1 MQHEIINGDARNLK
15 YIADGSVQLVLTSPP
30 YWNLKSYKEGKGQLG
45 IIEDYDVYLKELNK
59 VLKECY
65 RILEPGGRMVCVA
78 GDVCLSR
85 RKYGRHM
92 VMPLHSD
99 IQIMG
104 RRAGFDNLNP
114 ILWYKITNA
123 KYEANTRSSVLGKP
137 YEPNGII
144 KNDMEYIL
152 MLRKP
157 GAYRSPSEEQRER
170 SRIPAEEYNKW
181 FTQLWTLPG
190 ASTKHHPAPY
200 PYELAQRLIRMFSFY
215 GDVVV
220 DPFCGSGTTMIAAAD
235 FGRSS
240 IGIEIE
246 KEYCDFVSRRF
257 QKECKGQ
264 ALTIT
269 TIKHGKKVIESR
281 IERKDSHDNF

>member
-1 MQHEIINGDARNLK
+1 MQHEIINGDARNLN
-15 YIADGSVQLVLTSPP
+15 YIKDESVQLVLTSPP
-30 YWNLKSYKEGKGQLG
+30 YWNLKSYKGGKGQLG
-45 IIEDYDVYLKELNK
+45 MIEDYDRYLKELNK

-123 KYEANTRSSVLGKP
+123 NYEANTRSGVLGKP

-157 GAYRSPSEEQRER
+157 GAYRSPSCEQRKQ
-170 SRIPAEEYNKW
+170 SRIPTEEYNKW
-181 FTQLWTLPG
+181 FTQLWALPG
-190 ASTKHHPAPY
+190 ASTKNHPAPF
-200 PYELAQRLIRMFSFY
+200 PYELAQRLVRMFSFY
-215 GDVVV
+215 EDIVV
-220 DPFCGSGTTMIAAAD
+220 DPFCGSGTTMIAAAN

-246 KEYCDFVSRRF
+246 KEYCDFVCRRF
-257 QKECKGQ
+257 KRECKGQ
-264 ALTIT
+264 ELTVSI
-269 TIKHGKKVIESR
+269 IRHGKKAAEKMR
-281 IERKDSHDNF
+281 